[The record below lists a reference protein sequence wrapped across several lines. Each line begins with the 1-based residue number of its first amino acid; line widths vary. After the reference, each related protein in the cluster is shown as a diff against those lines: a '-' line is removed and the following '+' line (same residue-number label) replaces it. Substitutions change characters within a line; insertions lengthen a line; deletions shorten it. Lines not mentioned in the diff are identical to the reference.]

1 MVGPIRDAHL
11 GRYELIARLATG
23 GMGEIFLARLEG
35 AAGFEKL
42 YAIKRILPH
51 LARDARF
58 RAMMIDEAR
67 ITSRL
72 SHPSICQ
79 VYELGETGGD
89 LFIVMEYLEGLTLMP
104 LMVHSAR
111 QGHRL
116 PLGMIAGI
124 AQQVTEAL
132 HYAHELRDRD
142 GTPYNLIHRDVSP
155 SNILVT
161 LGGVAKVLDFGI
173 AKAKNLSTET
183 QTGTVKGK
191 HAYMA
196 PEQLRGQTFDRGVDI
211 YAVGVLLYE
220 MASLH
225 RLFQRQTDY
234 LTLQAVMELPV
245 PDIRALR
252 ADVPPALAYAI
263 HRALHRDRSQR
274 FETVRQ
280 LGEAVVAAV
289 AEVERPWSAG
299 QLGEELASRFARELA
314 RRSQA
319 LSAAVTAA
327 AAPARRAPSVIDDE
341 LDDAGEDSDELPEV
355 DPALGPAPALGAF
368 AASAS
373 PASLE
378 RGPASLERGLSEL
391 PDRRHS
397 RAWLWPVAALAVL
410 AVGGGGLAL
419 WQRRA
424 PEQAVLVL
432 ERQPPTP
439 AAGTGAI
446 APNGPNGPAGQVA
459 PDGPAGQVGAREAG
473 TTTAPLGDAG
483 PAEPGSKRRD
493 PKSVLQ
499 AKIAALRPKLDE
511 CLRQHPVTAEVD
523 GKLEVRIEES
533 GEVADVRMRPAA
545 LAQTELAGCIERVFR
560 AQRFPKQREALAISL
575 SVSTRVR

>member
-1 MVGPIRDAHL
+1 MVGPIRDARL

-89 LFIVMEYLEGLTLMP
+89 LYIVMEYLEGLTLMP
-104 LMVHSAR
+104 LMVHAAR

-124 AQQVTEAL
+124 VQQITEAL

-252 ADVPPALAYAI
+252 PDAPPALSYAI
-263 HRALHRDRSQR
+263 HRALHRDRALR

-289 AEVERPWSAG
+289 AEVERPWTAG
-299 QLGEELASRFARELA
+299 QLGEELAGRFAPELA

-319 LSAAVTAA
+319 LSAAVAA
-327 AAPARRAPSVIDDE
+327 AASPIGRAPSVIDDE
-341 LDDAGEDSDELPEV
+341 LDEAGEDGEELPEV
-355 DPALGPAPALGAF
+355 DPELGPAPELGAY
-368 AASAS
+368 AASA
-373 PASLE
+373 
-378 RGPASLERGLSEL
+378 GPASLERGAAL
-391 PDRRHS
+391 PPERPRS
-397 RAWLWPVAALAVL
+397 RAWLWPVAALAML
-410 AVGGGGLAL
+410 AVGAGGLAL

-424 PEQAVLVL
+424 PEQTVLVL
-432 ERQPPTP
+432 ERQPPVP
-439 AAGTGAI
+439 AAIDAGAAGAI
-446 APNGPNGPAGQVA
+446 AQRA
-459 PDGPAGQVGAREAG
+459 PIGSGGER
-473 TTTAPLGDAG
+473 LDAG
-483 PAEPGSKRRD
+483 AAAVPAVDAGLAESGSKRRD

-499 AKIAALRPKLDE
+499 AKIAALRPKLDD
-511 CLRQHPVTAEVD
+511 CLRRHPVTAEVD

-545 LAQTELAGCIERVFR
+545 LAKTELAGCIERVFR

-575 SVSTRVR
+575 SISTRVR